1 MANEH
6 IKLSDNSVLD
16 LSDVPAQFVQIVP
29 VKRLSKL
36 VRNCE
41 TVYIDCPT
49 IGLVKAQKGGFME
62 AIDACEDAVQF
73 VAVFD
78 GLILNVYGVLGDD
91 DSDPRPDS
99 DWTPN

>member
-16 LSDVPAQFVQIVP
+16 LSDVPAQFVHITN

-62 AIDACEDAVQF
+62 AIDACEEDVQF

-78 GLILNVYGVLGDD
+78 GLILNVYGVLGSD
-91 DSDPRPDS
+91 DSDTRPDS
-99 DWTPN
+99 DWVPD